1 VPPRIAAEF
10 TANHLAIV
18 EGRQVEAVLPENI
31 DTEAEELAEAC
42 RISLR
47 AANEVLE
54 WFKHRER
61 DEIHRHAADLLKR
74 ILAEVLPLEGKIKPQ
89 VVGLRFL
96 GLDFLLN
103 RRAETLT
110 ALAERAGTSKQA
122 LDHHVHWLG
131 DRLNFRGFSQ
141 KSQQA
146 RAAFAE
152 AQRES
157 WAKLTPEQRRQRRAG
172 KAAQSLNNDQI

>member
-1 VPPRIAAEF
+1 M
-10 TANHLAIV
+10 
-18 EGRQVEAVLPENI
+18 PENI

-54 WFKHRER
+54 WLKHRDG
-61 DEIHRHAADLLKR
+61 DEIHRHASDLLKR
-74 ILAEVLPLEGKIKPQ
+74 FLSELVPLEGKIKPQ
-89 VVGLRFL
+89 VVGLRIL

-122 LDHHVHWLG
+122 LDHHVHWMS
-131 DRLNFRGFSQ
+131 DRFGFRGFSQ
-141 KSQQA
+141 KSEES
-146 RAAFAE
+146 RATFAE
-152 AQRES
+152 AQRLS
-157 WAKLTPEQRRQRRAG
+157 WAKLSPEQRRQRRAG
-172 KAAQSLNNDQI
+172 KAAQSSSNDQNLTPSPGV

>member
-1 VPPRIAAEF
+1 MPPRIAAEF

-61 DEIHRHAADLLKR
+61 DEIHRHASDLLKR
-74 ILAEVLPLEGKIKPQ
+74 FISEVVPLEGRIKPQ
-89 VVGLRFL
+89 VVGLRVL

-110 ALAERAGTSKQA
+110 ALAERAGTSKQL
-122 LDHHVHWLG
+122 LDHHTHWVG
-131 DRLNFRGFSQ
+131 DKFAFRGFAQ

-152 AQRES
+152 AQRQS
-157 WAKLTPEQRRQRRAG
+157 WGKLSPEERKARRAG
-172 KAAQSLNNDQI
+172 KSAQSLNNDQI